1 MFSIFGKV
9 LHCARGIVNIM
20 EDVWVII
27 GYSFISFSLFN
38 ILMIVVGSLAL
49 ENLRLDLQY
58 YLQSCLHIIIYN

>member
-1 MFSIFGKV
+1 M
-9 LHCARGIVNIM
+9 NIM

-58 YLQSCLHIIIYN
+58 NHVCIL